1 MGCIRKGV
9 ALFVLAIR
17 REIRYNGHIRWYA
30 QRLPVAAG
38 AFHGLRD
45 GRGINVNWKQILKTL
60 PIVAFGNAVMA
71 AGIVLFV
78 LPSGLITGGTT
89 GLGIVTQHLTGLSIP
104 VFTAIFNVVMFLLG
118 LVCLGKTFGATT
130 LVSTFLS
137 PVMLVLM
144 QRLVGDFVLCEDL
157 LMNVL
162 FGGICVGVAIAIV
175 VRAGSSTGGMDI
187 PPLLLQKYLG
197 IPVSK
202 SLYVFDFLIV
212 CGQALIVAPDMLLYG
227 VLMTMVYTVVIDK
240 MMAMGDAQIQL
251 QIVSPEADAIRQA
264 ILQDVDRG
272 VTLLHGQTGYFQRET
287 DVLFTIISPRERHR
301 TEQLI
306 RKIDPHAFIII
317 SHVTRVSGGGFSLPK
332 RHLPLEK

>member
-1 MGCIRKGV
+1 M
-9 ALFVLAIR
+9 
-17 REIRYNGHIRWYA
+17 
-30 QRLPVAAG
+30 
-38 AFHGLRD
+38 
-45 GRGINVNWKQILKTL
+45 NWKQIFKTL
-60 PIVAFGNAVMA
+60 PVVALGNLVMA
-71 AGIVLFV
+71 AGIVLFI

-89 GLGIVTQHLTGLSIP
+89 GLGIIAQHLVGMPIA
-104 VFTAIFNVVMFLLG
+104 VFQAVFNIAMFLVG
-118 LVCLGKTFGATT
+118 LICLGKTFAATT

-137 PVMLVLM
+137 PVMLAAV
-144 QRLVGDFVLCEDL
+144 QAIVGDLVLCEDL
-157 LMNVL
+157 LINVL
-162 FGGICVGVAIAIV
+162 FGGFFVGAAIAIV

-187 PPLLLQKYLG
+187 PPLLLQKFMG

-212 CGQALIVAPDMLLYG
+212 CGQALIIAPKMLPYG
-227 VLMTMVYTVVIDK
+227 VLLVVTYTIVIDK

-251 QIVSPEADAIRQA
+251 QIVSEKADEIRRA

-306 RKIDPHAFIII
+306 RKIDPQAFIII
-317 SHVTRVSGGGFSLPK
+317 SHVTRVTGSGFSEAKRRLPPK
-332 RHLPLEK
+332 E

>member
-1 MGCIRKGV
+1 MGCIRV
-9 ALFVLAIR
+9 VRPFFVLAIR
-17 REIRYNGHIRWYA
+17 RKIRYNTEWYA
-30 QRLPVAAG
+30 QRLPDVAG
-38 AFHGLRD
+38 VFHGH
-45 GRGINVNWKQILKTL
+45 GAGGGVKVNWKQILKTL
-60 PIVAFGNAVMA
+60 PIVAFGNMVMA
-71 AGIVLFV
+71 AGIVVFI

-89 GLGIVTQHLTGLSIP
+89 GLGIIAEYLGGLSIP
-104 VFTAIFNVVMFLLG
+104 VFTAIFNVAMFLLG
-118 LVCLGKTFGATT
+118 LICLGKTFAATT
-130 LVSTFLS
+130 LVSTVLS
-137 PVMLVLM
+137 PVMLAVM
-144 QRLVGDFVLCEDL
+144 QRIVGDFVLCEDL

-162 FGGICVGVAIAIV
+162 FGGLAVGIAIAIV

-187 PPLLLQKYLG
+187 PPLLLQKYMG

-227 VLMTMVYTVVIDK
+227 VLMVMVYTVVIDK

-251 QIVSPEADAIRQA
+251 QIVSPEADTIRQA

-306 RKIDPHAFIII
+306 RRIDPHAFIII

>member
-1 MGCIRKGV
+1 M
-9 ALFVLAIR
+9 
-17 REIRYNGHIRWYA
+17 
-30 QRLPVAAG
+30 
-38 AFHGLRD
+38 
-45 GRGINVNWKQILKTL
+45 NWKQILKTL
-60 PIVAFGNAVMA
+60 PIVAFGNALMA
-71 AGIVLFV
+71 AGIVLFI
-78 LPSGLITGGTT
+78 LPAGLITGGTT
-89 GLGIVTQHLTGLSIP
+89 GLGIIAEKLTGLSIP
-104 VFTAIFNVVMFLLG
+104 VFTAVFNIAMFLLG
-118 LVCLGKTFGATT
+118 LVCLGKTFAATT

-137 PVMLVLM
+137 PVMLAVM
-144 QRLVGDFVLCEDL
+144 QEIVGDFVLCEDL
-157 LMNVL
+157 PMNAL
-162 FGGICVGVAIAIV
+162 FGGICVGVSISTV

-202 SLYVFDFLIV
+202 SLYAFDFVIV

-227 VLMTMVYTVVIDK
+227 VLLVMVYTVVIDK

-251 QIVSPEADAIRQA
+251 QIVSPEADAIRRA

-306 RKIDPHAFIII
+306 RRIDPHAFIII

-332 RHLPLEK
+332 RHLPLDK

>member
-1 MGCIRKGV
+1 M
-9 ALFVLAIR
+9 
-17 REIRYNGHIRWYA
+17 
-30 QRLPVAAG
+30 
-38 AFHGLRD
+38 
-45 GRGINVNWKQILKTL
+45 NWKQIIKSL
-60 PIVAFGNAVMA
+60 PVVALGNLVMA
-71 AGIVLFV
+71 AGIVLFI

-89 GLGIVTQHLTGLSIP
+89 GLGIIAQHLTGMPIA
-104 VFTAIFNVVMFLLG
+104 VFQAIFNVAMFLCG
-118 LVCLGKTFGATT
+118 LLCLGKTFAATT

-137 PVMLVLM
+137 PVMLALM
-144 QRLVGDFVLCEDL
+144 QRVVGDFVLCEDL

-187 PPLLLQKYLG
+187 PPLLLQKYAG
-197 IPVSK
+197 IPVSR

-227 VLMTMVYTVVIDK
+227 VLMVMVYSVVIDK

-306 RKIDPHAFIII
+306 RRIDPHAFIII
-317 SHVTRVSGGGFSLPK
+317 SHVTRVSGGGFSEAK
-332 RHLPLEK
+332 KHLPLDQ

>member
-1 MGCIRKGV
+1 MRQV
-9 ALFVLAIR
+9 LFM
-17 REIRYNGHIRWYA
+17 
-30 QRLPVAAG
+30 AAEPEG
-38 AFHGLRD
+38 A
-45 GRGINVNWKQILKTL
+45 NMNWKQILKTL

-104 VFTAIFNVVMFLLG
+104 VFTAIFNVAMFLLG
-118 LVCLGKTFGATT
+118 LVCLGKTFAATT

-137 PVMLVLM
+137 PVMLAVM
-144 QRLVGDFVLCEDL
+144 QRIVGDFVLCEDL

-162 FGGICVGVAIAIV
+162 FGGLTVGIAIAIV

-212 CGQALIVAPDMLLYG
+212 CGQALIVAPDLLLYG
-227 VLMTMVYTVVIDK
+227 VLMVMVYTVVIDK

-306 RKIDPHAFIII
+306 RRIDPHAFIII